1 MTKHKKERRKIDSNK
16 KMELLKLHF
25 VNKKPISEIREQ
37 HGISPAMFYKWQAT
51 IFENGDLIF
60 NTTKGNK
67 PTSIES
73 DLSLENKELR
83 QKLSAQ
89 NSVMLE
95 LMEEHVKL
103 KKKIGSV

>member
-1 MTKHKKERRKIDSNK
+1 M
-16 KMELLKLHF
+16 
-25 VNKKPISEIREQ
+25 
-37 HGISPAMFYKWQAT
+37 
-51 IFENGDLIF
+51 
-60 NTTKGNK
+60 
-67 PTSIES
+67 ES